1 MPRFNSSLLDWPM
14 SVISILP
21 LGGQKIPVLQ
31 GKYIF
36 SDVTNGRFFFVDAD
50 ILKLGTQST
59 ITEFGLTL
67 DKQPFSFLSI
77 HPKYKPDVRL
87 GLDEN
92 DELLIFTKADGKVYR
107 VVDAQ

>member
-1 MPRFNSSLLDWPM
+1 
-14 SVISILP
+14 
-21 LGGQKIPVLQ
+21 LQ

-36 SDVTNGRFFFVDAD
+36 SDVTNGRFFVVEAD
-50 ILKLGTQST
+50 KLKLGTQST

-107 VVDAQ
+107 VVGAQ